1 MTKAC
6 CFCLGFI
13 ASRSCLRMSLS
24 LDMLMVRTKS
34 SAGFTSPSP
43 TICPSSSSSSSLVD
57 DSGTFL
63 NVTPLPDI
71 AAESFGFGFALRSS
85 RSRASAFAPAHHLPL
100 VVL

>member
-43 TICPSSSSSSSLVD
+43 TICPSSSSSSLVD

-71 AAESFGFGFALRSS
+71 AAMRVLWVSGSRFAVPGLEPGLRS
-85 RSRASAFAPAHHLPL
+85 LPP
-100 VVL
+100 